1 MGRLIGRLPSWLLEL
16 VPILVGIAVAFTY
29 FIVTLPATGPFVPQ
43 YFLAA
48 FFIYLFSRPPAI
60 WYYQRFVLPPLKA
73 YRKARKSG
81 RPLSQADLRTFYL
94 DLSQFLPRHLLGSVL
109 IWLGCGVALLAT
121 DQLFL
126 VGTVL
131 SAVTL
136 LFTTIIIVVVGVVL
150 SYYVNK
156 ARLTPVMEEIQGLLE
171 RPPEVRKGRLPIPLK
186 VAGGV
191 LAINLLAFLAFGV
204 LLYAQME
211 RAIQVG
217 ILRQAAEK
225 AGPIGEVLDGL
236 PRERWSA
243 ELEARRPA
251 GVVLAVVGADGAVVA
266 EAPARSVSGF
276 RSMGRWLR
284 KWGKVGQSAQAATPL
299 GQALFRP
306 GPRGLGLLLGVDR
319 AETSVEKMFAIF
331 TVGFFYL
338 VVAILLLV
346 LFIGLFGRDLSAVG
360 RRLAAFSH
368 RMAGGDLRTSIPVWS
383 DDELGRIS
391 DDLHGQFHGLRTLAG
406 EVGLSARVVEEEI
419 GRLALT
425 AERLHREVDSQ
436 NRSLSETRKAVE
448 EASRT
453 AAEVSRSAAEVASST
468 QEVSSTVL
476 ELQASTE
483 EISRSADVLTQSV
496 EQTASSSNE
505 IAAAAEEI
513 AGTVRELEGNGQE
526 AVSFFLELDASLE
539 ETRRNAQSLLEAAQK
554 VRADAE
560 AGNVAVREVGETIE
574 GTHRAIEESQRD
586 LRALQAALDRI
597 HSVTDVIQEISEQTN
612 LLSLNASIIAAGAG
626 EHGKAFAV
634 VAQQIRE
641 LSHRTALNVR
651 EIRDHVRTVGESRER
666 VALSVER
673 SVVSARRSTEL
684 SRSAWEALA
693 TILESSVHQDEVS
706 RTIAAA
712 AEEVAH
718 GGRRASRVI
727 EGIFERVQQIGRA
740 TGQQV
745 EATRLLHQEAEKV
758 REVARQLR
766 AATEEQARGT
776 AMASQ
781 GVTRI
786 SEESVKTSQAMASQA
801 ETSRAITESVN
812 RISEAAD
819 TLAGAF
825 GDLTRSAAR
834 LEDGARRLNESL
846 RAIRV

>member
-1 MGRLIGRLPSWLLEL
+1 MGRLIDRLPSWILEL
-16 VPILVGIAVAFTY
+16 VPILAGIAVAFTY
-29 FIVTLPATGPFVPQ
+29 FIITLPATGPFVPQ
-43 YFLAA
+43 YFLVA
-48 FFIYLFSRPPAI
+48 FVIYLLSRIPAL
-60 WYYQRFVLPPLKA
+60 WYYRTYVLPPLKA
-73 YRKARKSG
+73 YRAARRSG
-81 RPLSQADLRTFYL
+81 RPLSQADLRRFYL
-94 DLSQFLPRHLLGSVL
+94 DLSRFLPRHLLGSLL
-109 IWLGCGVALLAT
+109 IWLGCGAALLTA

-126 VGTVL
+126 VGTFL

-136 LFTTIIIVVVGVVL
+136 LFTTVIIVVVGVVL

-156 ARLTPVMEEIQGLLE
+156 ARLTPVMEELQGLLE
-171 RPPEVRKGRLPIPLK
+171 RPPEVKKGRLPIPLK

-217 ILRQAAEK
+217 ILRGAAVK
-225 AGPIGEVLDGL
+225 AGELGVALEAL
-236 PRERWSA
+236 PRERWA
-243 ELEARRPA
+243 QELEAHRPP
-251 GVVLAVVGADGAVVA
+251 GTVLAVVSAGGTVVA
-266 EAPARSVSGF
+266 EAPARSVSTF
-276 RSMGRWLR
+276 RGLGRWLR
-284 KWGKVGQSAQAATPL
+284 RWGKVGQEAQAATPL

-306 GPRGLGLLLGVDR
+306 GPQGLGLLVGVER
-319 AETSVEKMFAIF
+319 EQTSVGKMFAIF

-338 VVAILLLV
+338 GVAIFLLV
-346 LFIGLFGRDLSAVG
+346 LFVGLFGRDLSAVG
-360 RRLAAFSH
+360 RRLAAFSR
-368 RMAGGDLRTSIPVWS
+368 RMAEGDLRSSVPVWS

-406 EVGLSARVVEEEI
+406 EVGLSARLVEEEI
-419 GRLALT
+419 ENLART
-425 AERLHREVDSQ
+425 AERLHREVESQ

-448 EASRT
+448 EASQA
-453 AAEVSRSAAEVASST
+453 AAEVSCSAAEVASST

-505 IAAAAEEI
+505 IAAAAEEV
-513 AGTVRELEGNGQE
+513 ASTVRELEGSGQE

-539 ETRRNAQSLLEAAQK
+539 ETRRNAQSLLEAAQE
-554 VRADAE
+554 VRRDAE
-560 AGNVAVREVGETIE
+560 AGNQAVREVGETIE
-574 GTHRAIEESQRD
+574 ATHRAIEESQRD
-586 LRALQAALDRI
+586 LEALQGALDRI

-651 EIRDHVRTVGESRER
+651 EIRDHIRTVGESRER
-666 VALSVER
+666 VARSVER
-673 SVVSARRSTEL
+673 SVLSARRSTDL

-693 TILESSVHQDEVS
+693 TILDSSVRQDDVS

-740 TGQQV
+740 TRQQV

-758 REVARQLR
+758 REVASQLR
-766 AATEEQARGT
+766 AATEEQVRGT
-776 AMASQ
+776 AMAGK

-786 SEESVKTSQAMASQA
+786 AEQSVRTSRAMASQA
-801 ETSRAITESVN
+801 EASRAITESVN
-812 RISEAAD
+812 RISAAAD
-819 TLAGAF
+819 ALAGAF
-825 GDLTRSAAR
+825 GDLTQSAAR

>member
-1 MGRLIGRLPSWLLEL
+1 MGKLLGRLPSWLLEL
-16 VPILVGIAVAFTY
+16 VPILAGIAVAFTY
-29 FIVTLPATGPFVPQ
+29 FYVTLPATTPFVPQ

-48 FFIYLFSRPPAI
+48 LVIYLLSRIPALL
-60 WYYQRFVLPPLKA
+60 YYRRFVLPPLKA
-73 YRKARKSG
+73 YRRARRSG
-81 RPLSQADLRTFYL
+81 RPLSQPDLRHYYAE
-94 DLSQFLPRHLLGSVL
+94 LSRFLPRHLTGSLL
-109 IWLGCGVALLAT
+109 IWLGCGAALLAA

-126 VGTVL
+126 VGTFL

-136 LFTTIIIVVVGVVL
+136 LFTTVIIVTVGVVL

-156 ARLTPVMEEIQGLLE
+156 VRLAPVMEEIQSLLE
-171 RPPEVRKGRLPIPLK
+171 RPPEVKKGRLAIPLK

-191 LAINLLAFLAFGV
+191 FAVNLLAFLAFGV

-217 ILRQAAEK
+217 ILRPAIQRAEEIRAALE
-225 AGPIGEVLDGL
+225 AR
-236 PRERWSA
+236 PRERWPA

-251 GVVLAVVGADGAVVA
+251 GCVLAVVAADGSVVA
-266 EAPARSVSGF
+266 EAPPGSVSGF
-276 RSMGRWLR
+276 RSLGRWLR
-284 KWGKVGQSAQAATPL
+284 RWAKVGQEAEAATPL
-299 GQALFRP
+299 GHALFRR
-306 GPRGLGLLLGVDR
+306 GPEGLGLLFGVERSQTSLG
-319 AETSVEKMFAIF
+319 KMFAIF

-338 VVAILLLV
+338 VVALLLLA
-346 LFIGLFGRDLSAVG
+346 LFIGLFGRDLASVG

-368 RMAGGDLRTSIPVWS
+368 RMAEGDLRSAVPVWS

-391 DDLHGQFHGLRTLAG
+391 DDLHTQFHGLRTLAA
-406 EVGLSARVVEEEI
+406 EVGLSAKVVEEEI
-419 GRLALT
+419 GRLSLT
-425 AERLHREVDSQ
+425 AESLSRGVESQ
-436 NRSLSETRKAVE
+436 NRSLAETRESVVE
-448 EASRT
+448 
-453 AAEVSRSAAEVASST
+453 AARAAEEVSRSAAEVAAST

-476 ELQASTE
+476 ELQASTD

-496 EQTASSSNE
+496 AQTAASSNE

-513 AGTVRELEGNGQE
+513 AGTVRELEGSGQE
-526 AVSFFLELDASLE
+526 AVSFFLEMDASLE
-539 ETRRNAQSLLEAAQK
+539 ETRRNAQTLLEAARQ
-554 VRADAE
+554 VRQDAE
-560 AGNVAVREVGETIE
+560 AGNTAVREVGETIE
-574 GTHRAIEESQRD
+574 ATHRSIEESQRD
-586 LRALQAALDRI
+586 LQDLQEAMEKI

-651 EIRDHVRTVGESRER
+651 EIREHIQRVGESRER

-673 SVVSARRSTEL
+673 SVLSARRSTDL
-684 SRSAWEALA
+684 SRTAWEALA
-693 TILESSVHQDEVS
+693 TILDSSVRQDDVS

-727 EGIFERVQQIGRA
+727 EGIFERVQQISRA
-740 TGQQV
+740 ARQQV

-758 REVARQLR
+758 RDVANHLK

-776 AMASQ
+776 AMAGR
-781 GVTRI
+781 GVSRI
-786 SEESVKTSQAMASQA
+786 SEETVRTSRAMESQV

-812 RISEAAD
+812 RISQAAD
-819 TLAGAF
+819 ALAAAF
-825 GDLTRSAAR
+825 GDLTQSASR

-846 RAIRV
+846 RAIRI

>member
-16 VPILVGIAVAFTY
+16 VPILVGIAVAFAY
-29 FIVTLPATGPFVPQ
+29 FVVTLPATRPFVPQ

-48 FFIYLFSRPPAI
+48 LVIYLLSRPPAV
-60 WYYQRFVLPPLKA
+60 WYYNRFVLPPLKA
-73 YRKARKSG
+73 YRKARRSG
-81 RPLSQADLRTFYL
+81 RPLSQADLRRFYL
-94 DLSQFLPRHLLGSVL
+94 DLSPFLPRHLLGSLV
-109 IWLGCGVALLAT
+109 IWLGCGAALLTA

-126 VGTVL
+126 VGTFL

-136 LFTTIIIVVVGVVL
+136 VFTTIIIVVVGVVL

-171 RPPEVRKGRLPIPLK
+171 RPPEVRKGRLSIPMK

-191 LAINLLAFLAFGV
+191 LAINLLAFFAFGV
-204 LLYAQME
+204 LLYAQMA
-211 RAIQVG
+211 RAIQVS
-217 ILRQAAEK
+217 ILRQAA
-225 AGPIGEVLDGL
+225 GSTGTLGEVLDGL
-236 PRERWSA
+236 PRERWAA

-251 GVVLAVVGADGAVVA
+251 GTVLAVVASDGTVVA
-266 EAPARSVSGF
+266 EAPPRSVSGF
-276 RSMGRWLR
+276 RSVGRWIR
-284 KWGKVGQSAQAATPL
+284 TWGRVGQEAQAATPL

-306 GPRGLGLLLGVDR
+306 GPQGLGLLLGVDR
-319 AETSVEKMFAIF
+319 SETSPRRMFAIF

-338 VVAILLLV
+338 VVAMLLLV

-360 RRLAAFSH
+360 QRLAAFSH
-368 RMAGGDLRTSIPVWS
+368 RMAEGDLRTSVPVWS

-391 DDLHGQFHGLRTLAG
+391 DDLHGQFRDLRTLAG
-406 EVGLSARVVEEEI
+406 EVGLSARLVEEEI
-419 GRLALT
+419 GRLAVT

-436 NRSLSETRKAVE
+436 NRSLSETRGAVE

-453 AAEVSRSAAEVASST
+453 AEGVSRSAAEVASFT

-560 AGNVAVREVGETIE
+560 AGNQAVREVGETIE
-574 GTHRAIEESQRD
+574 ATHRSIEESQRD
-586 LRALQAALDRI
+586 LESLQAALERI

-626 EHGKAFAV
+626 EHGRAFAV

-651 EIRDHVRTVGESRER
+651 EIRDHIRTVGESRER
-666 VALSVER
+666 VARSVER
-673 SVVSARRSTEL
+673 SVLSARRSTDL

-693 TILESSVHQDEVS
+693 TILDSSVRQDDVS

-740 TGQQV
+740 TRQQV
-745 EATRLLHQEAEKV
+745 EATRLLHQEAERV
-758 REVARQLR
+758 REVAAHLR

-776 AMASQ
+776 AMAGQ

-786 SEESVKTSQAMASQA
+786 AEESAATSQSMARQA
-801 ETSRAITESVN
+801 ETSRAITAAVN

-819 TLAGAF
+819 ALSGAF

-846 RAIRV
+846 RAVRV